1 MSLPLGDLGHV
12 VACHFAN
19 DLSHFFHAVHH
30 LSNLQ
35 DALLEGEAVA
45 SCLVAS
51 WNVKIV
57 ALYCM

>member
-1 MSLPLGDLGHV
+1 MSLPLEDQGHV

-19 DLSHFFHAVHH
+19 DSSHFFRAVH

-45 SCLVAS
+45 SCLVSS

-57 ALYCM
+57 ALYCT

>member
-1 MSLPLGDLGHV
+1 MCLPSGDLGHV
-12 VACHFAN
+12 IACHFAN
-19 DLSHFFHAVHH
+19 DSNHFFDAVH

-35 DALLEGEAVA
+35 AALLEGEAVT

-51 WNVKIV
+51 WNVKIA